1 MRRRTPR
8 KNRTTR
14 PKRTRNAD
22 APTPRYARRFRPTR
36 SRTYTDM
43 SDTTHLGGTLPPLTS
58 HGVRNTGTHLRIV
71 PARHRSRTA
80 GTVLALVLIAL
91 ALRSIL
97 GNPQWGWPV
106 FAEWFLSPPV
116 LSGLAR
122 TLVLTLLGAVFGFA
136 LGAFVALARLSRS
149 RLLAASAWTFV
160 WLFRSIP
167 LIVLLLIL
175 NNLGYLY
182 EHVRLGVPFTDIV
195 WFDTPT
201 TDLISPFLAA
211 VLGLTL
217 NHAAF
222 SAEVIR
228 GGILAVDQGQLEAA
242 AALGLPRG
250 RQTARIVLPQAMRAI
265 LPTAFNDL
273 ITLAKGT
280 SMVYVLAMPE
290 LFYTVQV
297 IYRRNLEVIPLLMVA
312 TVWYLIILTVL
323 SAIQVQV
330 ERHYARGA
338 LRNPPPSALTFVLV
352 RVGALWR
359 RAAARNAT
367 VAATAR
373 DHAAVA
379 PVPHTGGEIAV
390 HNVSK
395 QFGLQRVLD
404 NVSFVAP
411 RGSVTVIVGPSGSG
425 KSTLLRTINHLERVD
440 DGFIDIDGELIG
452 YRRDGDV
459 LHELKERDVLKR
471 RTAVGMVFQNFN
483 LFPHL
488 TVLENLI
495 EAPVAVAGV
504 TRDAAERTARTLLA
518 RVGLADKA
526 DAYPRQ
532 LSGGQ
537 QQRVAI
543 ARALALRPKVLLFDE
558 PTSALDP
565 ELVNEVLDVIKE
577 LARSGTTL
585 VIVTHEIGFAR
596 EVADN
601 VLFMERGRV
610 VESGPPAVVLDAPT
624 HPRTRAFLSR
634 VL

>member
-1 MRRRTPR
+1 
-8 KNRTTR
+8 
-14 PKRTRNAD
+14 
-22 APTPRYARRFRPTR
+22 
-36 SRTYTDM
+36 M
-43 SDTTHLGGTLPPLTS
+43 SDTTHLGGALPPLPS
-58 HGVRNTGTHLRIV
+58 SRVRDAGTRLRIV

-91 ALRSIL
+91 ALHSIL

-122 TLVLTLLGAVFGFA
+122 TLLLTLLGAVFGFA

-242 AALGLPRG
+242 AALGLPRA
-250 RQTARIVLPQAMRAI
+250 RQTTRIVLPQAMRAI

-273 ITLAKGT
+273 ISLAKGT

-338 LRNPPPSALTFVLV
+338 LRNPPPSALTFVLA

-359 RAAARNAT
+359 RAAARHAT

-373 DHAAVA
+373 GDAAAA
-379 PVPHTGGEIAV
+379 PLQSAGGEVAV

-395 QFGLQRVLD
+395 QFGMQRVLD

-411 RGSVTVIVGPSGSG
+411 RGSVTAIIGPSGSG

-488 TVLENLI
+488 TVLENLV
-495 EAPVAVAGV
+495 EAPVAVVGV
-504 TRDAAERTARTLLA
+504 TREAAERTARTLLA

-526 DAYPRQ
+526 NAYPRQ

-610 VESGPPAVVLDAPT
+610 VESGPPAVVLDAPA

>member
-1 MRRRTPR
+1 
-8 KNRTTR
+8 
-14 PKRTRNAD
+14 
-22 APTPRYARRFRPTR
+22 
-36 SRTYTDM
+36 M
-43 SDTTHLGGTLPPLTS
+43 SDTTHLGGAVPPLPS
-58 HGVRNTGTHLRIV
+58 SAPRDAGAGARVRIV
-71 PARHRSRTA
+71 PARHRSSLA
-80 GTVLALVLIAL
+80 GTVLAIALIAL
-91 ALRSIL
+91 ALHSIL
-97 GNPQWGWPV
+97 TNPQWGWPV

-136 LGAFVALARLSRS
+136 LGALVAFARLSRS
-149 RLLAASAWTFV
+149 RLLSASAWTFV

-201 TDLISPFLAA
+201 TDLISPFAAA

-228 GGILAVDQGQLEAA
+228 GGILSVDQGQLEAA
-242 AALGLPRG
+242 AALGLPHG

-273 ITLAKGT
+273 IVLAKGT

-338 LRNPPPSALTFVLV
+338 LRNPPPSALTFLLA
-352 RVGALWR
+352 RAGALWR
-359 RAAARNAT
+359 RVAARRS
-367 VAATAR
+367 VPAAGAS
-373 DHAAVA
+373 DDAV
-379 PVPHTGGEIAV
+379 VPQLGGEVTV
-390 HNVSK
+390 HRVSK
-395 QFGLQRVLD
+395 RFGAQRVLD
-404 NVSFVAP
+404 DVSFVAP

-440 DGFIDIDGELIG
+440 DGIIDIDGELIG

-459 LHELKERDVLKR
+459 LYELKERDVLKR
-471 RTAVGMVFQNFN
+471 RSAVGMVFQTFN

-495 EAPVAVAGV
+495 EAPLALGTA
-504 TRDAAERTARTLLA
+504 TREAAERTARALLA

-601 VLFMERGRV
+601 VLFMERGRI
-610 VESGPPAVVLDAPT
+610 VEAGPPAVVLDAPA
-624 HPRTRAFLSR
+624 HPRTRAFLSH

>member
-1 MRRRTPR
+1 
-8 KNRTTR
+8 
-14 PKRTRNAD
+14 
-22 APTPRYARRFRPTR
+22 
-36 SRTYTDM
+36 M
-43 SDTTHLGGTLPPLTS
+43 SDTTHLGGALPPLPS
-58 HGVRNTGTHLRIV
+58 SRVRDASTRLRIV

-91 ALRSIL
+91 ALHSIL

-250 RQTARIVLPQAMRAI
+250 RQTTRIVLPQAMRAI

-273 ITLAKGT
+273 ISLAKGT

-338 LRNPPPSALTFVLV
+338 LRNPPPSALTFVLA
-352 RVGALWR
+352 RIGALWR
-359 RAAARNAT
+359 RTAARHAT
-367 VAATAR
+367 TTATAR
-373 DHAAVA
+373 GDDATA
-379 PVPHTGGEIAV
+379 PLPSAGGEVAV

-395 QFGLQRVLD
+395 QFGMQRVLD

-411 RGSVTVIVGPSGSG
+411 RGSVTAIIGPSGSG

-488 TVLENLI
+488 TVLENLV

-504 TRDAAERTARTLLA
+504 TREAAERTARTLLA

-610 VESGPPAVVLDAPT
+610 VESGPPAVVLDAPA

>member
-1 MRRRTPR
+1 
-8 KNRTTR
+8 
-14 PKRTRNAD
+14 
-22 APTPRYARRFRPTR
+22 
-36 SRTYTDM
+36 M
-43 SDTTHLGGTLPPLTS
+43 SDTTHLGGAVPPLPS
-58 HGVRNTGTHLRIV
+58 SAPRDTGAGARVRIV
-71 PARHRSRTA
+71 PARHRSSLA
-80 GTVLALVLIAL
+80 GTVLAVALIAL
-91 ALRSIL
+91 ALHSIL
-97 GNPQWGWPV
+97 TNPRWGWPV

-136 LGAFVALARLSRS
+136 LGALVAFARLSRS
-149 RLLAASAWTFV
+149 RLLSASAWAFV

-195 WFDTPT
+195 WFDAPT
-201 TDLISPFLAA
+201 TDLISPFAAA

-228 GGILAVDQGQLEAA
+228 GGLLSVDQGQLEAA
-242 AALGLPRG
+242 AALGLPHG

-273 ITLAKGT
+273 IVLAKGT

-338 LRNPPPSALTFVLV
+338 LRNPPPSALTFVLA
-352 RVGALWR
+352 RAGALWR
-359 RAAARNAT
+359 RVVARRSVPAAG
-367 VAATAR
+367 AR
-373 DHAAVA
+373 DDAV
-379 PVPHTGGEIAV
+379 VPQVGGEVTV
-390 HNVSK
+390 HRVSK
-395 QFGLQRVLD
+395 RFGTQRVLD
-404 NVSFVAP
+404 DVSFVAP

-440 DGFIDIDGELIG
+440 DGIIDIDGELIG

-471 RTAVGMVFQNFN
+471 RSGVGMVFQTFN

-495 EAPVAVAGV
+495 EAPLALGTA
-504 TRDAAERTARTLLA
+504 TREAAERTARALLA

-596 EVADN
+596 EVADS
-601 VLFMERGRV
+601 VLFMERGRI
-610 VESGPPAVVLDAPT
+610 VEAGPPAVVLDAPA
-624 HPRTRAFLSR
+624 HPRTRAFLSH

>member
-1 MRRRTPR
+1 
-8 KNRTTR
+8 
-14 PKRTRNAD
+14 
-22 APTPRYARRFRPTR
+22 
-36 SRTYTDM
+36 M
-43 SDTTHLGGTLPPLTS
+43 SDTTHLGGALPPLS
-58 HGVRNTGTHLRIV
+58 SPGARDAGTHLRIV

-91 ALRSIL
+91 ALHSIL

-122 TLVLTLLGAVFGFA
+122 TLLLTLLGAVFGFA
-136 LGAFVALARLSRS
+136 LGGFVALARLSRS

-201 TDLISPFLAA
+201 TDLISPFFAA

-297 IYRRNLEVIPLLMVA
+297 IYRRNLDVIPLLMVA

-338 LRNPPPSALTFVLV
+338 LRNPPPSALTFVLA
-352 RVGALWR
+352 RVSALWR
-359 RAAARNAT
+359 RAAAAVPAHGDT
-367 VAATAR
+367 AASMAPLSAR
-373 DHAAVA
+373 
-379 PVPHTGGEIAV
+379 TGGEVAV

-395 QFGLQRVLD
+395 QFGMQRVLD

-495 EAPVAVAGV
+495 EAPIAVAGV

-601 VLFMERGRV
+601 VLFMERGRI
-610 VESGPPAVVLDAPT
+610 VESGPAAVVLDAPV
-624 HPRTRAFLSR
+624 HARTRAFLSR

>member
-1 MRRRTPR
+1 
-8 KNRTTR
+8 
-14 PKRTRNAD
+14 
-22 APTPRYARRFRPTR
+22 
-36 SRTYTDM
+36 M
-43 SDTTHLGGTLPPLTS
+43 SDTTHLGGALPPLPS
-58 HGVRNTGTHLRIV
+58 SRVRDTGTRLRIV

-91 ALRSIL
+91 ALHSIL

-250 RQTARIVLPQAMRAI
+250 RQTTRIVLPQAMRAI

-273 ITLAKGT
+273 ISLAKGT

-312 TVWYLIILTVL
+312 TVWYLIILTAL

-338 LRNPPPSALTFVLV
+338 LRNPPPSALTFVLA
-352 RVGALWR
+352 RVSALWR
-359 RAAARNAT
+359 RAAARHAT
-367 VAATAR
+367 AAATACG
-373 DHAAVA
+373 DAASA
-379 PVPHTGGEIAV
+379 LLPSAGGEVAV

-395 QFGLQRVLD
+395 QFGMQRVLD

-411 RGSVTVIVGPSGSG
+411 RGSVTAIIGPSGSG

-471 RTAVGMVFQNFN
+471 RMAVGMVFQNFN

-488 TVLENLI
+488 TVLENLV

-504 TRDAAERTARTLLA
+504 TREAAERTARTLLA

-610 VESGPPAVVLDAPT
+610 VESGPPAVVLDAPA

>member
-1 MRRRTPR
+1 
-8 KNRTTR
+8 
-14 PKRTRNAD
+14 
-22 APTPRYARRFRPTR
+22 
-36 SRTYTDM
+36 M
-43 SDTTHLGGTLPPLTS
+43 SDTTHLGGALPPLS
-58 HGVRNTGTHLRIV
+58 SPAARDAGTRFRIV

-80 GTVLALVLIAL
+80 GTVLALVLIAITL
-91 ALRSIL
+91 HSIL

-149 RLLAASAWTFV
+149 RLLSASAWTFV

-195 WFDTPT
+195 WFEAPT
-201 TDLISPFLAA
+201 TELISPFLAA

-222 SAEVIR
+222 SSEVIR

-250 RQTARIVLPQAMRAI
+250 RQTTRIVLPQAMRAI

-338 LRNPPPSALTFVLV
+338 LRNPPPSVLTFALA
-352 RVGALWR
+352 RIGALWR
-359 RAAARNAT
+359 RATSRRAASIAR
-367 VAATAR
+367 AAGDARADTA
-373 DHAAVA
+373 AAAA
-379 PVPHTGGEIAV
+379 PRTGGEVAV
-390 HNVSK
+390 HGVSK
-395 QFGLQRVLD
+395 QFGMQRVLD

-440 DGFIDIDGELIG
+440 DGYIDIDGELIG

-495 EAPVAVAGV
+495 EAPIAVGGV

-610 VESGPPAVVLDAPT
+610 VEAGPPAVVLDAPS

>member
-1 MRRRTPR
+1 
-8 KNRTTR
+8 
-14 PKRTRNAD
+14 
-22 APTPRYARRFRPTR
+22 
-36 SRTYTDM
+36 M
-43 SDTTHLGGTLPPLTS
+43 SDTTHLGGALPPLASS
-58 HGVRNTGTHLRIV
+58 HARDAGTRPRIV
-71 PARHRSRTA
+71 PARHRSRTVGA
-80 GTVLALVLIAL
+80 VLALVLIAL
-91 ALRSIL
+91 ALHSIL

-136 LGAFVALARLSRS
+136 LGALVALARLSRS

-182 EHVRLGVPFTDIV
+182 EHVRLGVPFTNIV

-250 RQTARIVLPQAMRAI
+250 RQTTRIVLPQAMRAI

-323 SAIQVQV
+323 SAIQIQV

-338 LRNPPPSALTFVLV
+338 LRNPPPSALTFVLA
-352 RVGALWR
+352 RIGALRR
-359 RAAARNAT
+359 RAATRS
-367 VAATAR
+367 ATA
-373 DHAAVA
+373 DATLQGTTADA
-379 PVPHTGGEIAV
+379 PVPRTGGEVAV

-395 QFGLQRVLD
+395 QFGTQRVLD

-425 KSTLLRTINHLERVD
+425 KSTLLRTINHLERID

-452 YRRDGDV
+452 YRRDGDA

-495 EAPVAVAGV
+495 EAPVAVGGV
-504 TRDAAERTARTLLA
+504 TREAAERTARTLLA

-596 EVADN
+596 EVADH
-601 VLFMERGRV
+601 VLFMEHGRI
-610 VESGPPAVVLDAPT
+610 VESGPPAVVLDAPA

>member
-1 MRRRTPR
+1 
-8 KNRTTR
+8 
-14 PKRTRNAD
+14 
-22 APTPRYARRFRPTR
+22 
-36 SRTYTDM
+36 M
-43 SDTTHLGGTLPPLTS
+43 SDTTHLGGAVPPLPS
-58 HGVRNTGTHLRIV
+58 SAPRDAGAGARVRIV
-71 PARHRSRTA
+71 PARHRSSLA
-80 GTVLALVLIAL
+80 GTVLALALIAL
-91 ALRSIL
+91 ALHSIL
-97 GNPQWGWPV
+97 TNPQWGWPV

-136 LGAFVALARLSRS
+136 LGALVAFARLSRS
-149 RLLAASAWTFV
+149 RLLSASAWTFV

-201 TDLISPFLAA
+201 TDLISPFAAA

-228 GGILAVDQGQLEAA
+228 GGILSVDQGQLEAA
-242 AALGLPRG
+242 AALGLPHG

-273 ITLAKGT
+273 IVLAKGT

-338 LRNPPPSALTFVLV
+338 LRNPPPSALTFVLA
-352 RVGALWR
+352 RAGALWR
-359 RAAARNAT
+359 RVAARRGMP
-367 VAATAR
+367 AAGAR
-373 DHAAVA
+373 DDAV
-379 PVPHTGGEIAV
+379 VPQPGGEVTV
-390 HNVSK
+390 HRVSK
-395 QFGLQRVLD
+395 RFGTQRVLD
-404 NVSFVAP
+404 DVSFVAP

-440 DGFIDIDGELIG
+440 DGIIDIDGELIG

-471 RTAVGMVFQNFN
+471 RSAVGMVFQTFN

-495 EAPVAVAGV
+495 EAPLALGTA
-504 TRDAAERTARTLLA
+504 TREAAERTARALLA

-601 VLFMERGRV
+601 VLFMERGRI
-610 VESGPPAVVLDAPT
+610 VEAGPPAVVLDAPA
-624 HPRTRAFLSR
+624 HPRTRAFLSH

>member
-1 MRRRTPR
+1 
-8 KNRTTR
+8 
-14 PKRTRNAD
+14 
-22 APTPRYARRFRPTR
+22 
-36 SRTYTDM
+36 M
-43 SDTTHLGGTLPPLTS
+43 SDTTHLGGALAPLPSPDAQGA
-58 HGVRNTGTHLRIV
+58 HARLRIV
-71 PARHRSRTA
+71 PARHRSRLA
-80 GTVLALVLIAL
+80 GTMLALVLIAL
-91 ALRSIL
+91 ALYSIL

-122 TLVLTLLGAVFGFA
+122 TLVLTVLGAVFGFA
-136 LGAFVALARLSRS
+136 LGALVALARLSRS

-201 TDLISPFLAA
+201 TDLISPFFAA

-250 RQTARIVLPQAMRAI
+250 RQTTRIVLPQAMRAI

-297 IYRRNLEVIPLLMVA
+297 IYRRNLDVIPLLMVA

-352 RVGALWR
+352 RARALWR
-359 RAAARNAT
+359 RTAARNAT
-367 VAATAR
+367 AR
-373 DHAAVA
+373 AGAVGDAAAVA
-379 PVPHTGGEIAV
+379 PPLVGGDVAV

-395 QFGLQRVLD
+395 QYGTQRVLD

-440 DGFIDIDGELIG
+440 GGFIDIDGELIG
-452 YRRDGDV
+452 YRREGDV
-459 LHELKERDVLKR
+459 LYELNERDVLKR

-495 EAPVAVAGV
+495 EAPVAVGGV
-504 TRDAAERTARTLLA
+504 AHDAAERTARALLA

-565 ELVNEVLDVIKE
+565 ELVNEVLDVITE

-601 VLFMERGRV
+601 VLFMERGRI
-610 VESGPPAVVLDAPT
+610 VESGPPEVVLDAPA

>member
-1 MRRRTPR
+1 
-8 KNRTTR
+8 
-14 PKRTRNAD
+14 
-22 APTPRYARRFRPTR
+22 
-36 SRTYTDM
+36 M
-43 SDTTHLGGTLPPLTS
+43 SDTTHLGGAVPPLPS
-58 HGVRNTGTHLRIV
+58 SAPRDAGAGAGARVRIV
-71 PARHRSRTA
+71 PARHRSSLA
-80 GTVLALVLIAL
+80 GTVLAIALIAL
-91 ALRSIL
+91 ALHSIL
-97 GNPQWGWPV
+97 TNPQWGWPV

-136 LGAFVALARLSRS
+136 LGALVAFARLSRS
-149 RLLAASAWTFV
+149 RLLSASAWTFV

-201 TDLISPFLAA
+201 TDLISPFAAA

-228 GGILAVDQGQLEAA
+228 GGILSVDQGQLEAA
-242 AALGLPRG
+242 AALGLPHG

-273 ITLAKGT
+273 IVLAKGT

-330 ERHYARGA
+330 ELHYARGA
-338 LRNPPPSALTFVLV
+338 LRNPPPSALTFLLA
-352 RVGALWR
+352 RAGALWR
-359 RAAARNAT
+359 RVAARRS
-367 VAATAR
+367 VPAAGAS
-373 DHAAVA
+373 DDAV
-379 PVPHTGGEIAV
+379 VPQLGGEVTV
-390 HNVSK
+390 HRVSK
-395 QFGLQRVLD
+395 RFGTQRVLD
-404 NVSFVAP
+404 DVSFVAP

-440 DGFIDIDGELIG
+440 DGIIDIDGELIG

-471 RTAVGMVFQNFN
+471 RSAVGMVFQTFN

-495 EAPVAVAGV
+495 EAPLALGTA
-504 TRDAAERTARTLLA
+504 TREAAERTARALLA

-601 VLFMERGRV
+601 VLFMERGRI
-610 VESGPPAVVLDAPT
+610 VEAGPPAVVLDAPA
-624 HPRTRAFLSR
+624 HPRTRAFLSH

>member
-1 MRRRTPR
+1 
-8 KNRTTR
+8 
-14 PKRTRNAD
+14 
-22 APTPRYARRFRPTR
+22 
-36 SRTYTDM
+36 M
-43 SDTTHLGGTLPPLTS
+43 SDTTHLGGAVPPLPS
-58 HGVRNTGTHLRIV
+58 SAPRDAGAGARVRIV
-71 PARHRSRTA
+71 PARHRSSLA
-80 GTVLALVLIAL
+80 GTVLAIALIAL
-91 ALRSIL
+91 ALHSIL
-97 GNPQWGWPV
+97 TNPQWGWPV

-136 LGAFVALARLSRS
+136 LGALVAFARLSRS
-149 RLLAASAWTFV
+149 RLLSASAWTFV

-201 TDLISPFLAA
+201 TDLISPFAAA

-228 GGILAVDQGQLEAA
+228 GGILSVDQGQLEAA
-242 AALGLPRG
+242 AALGLPHG

-273 ITLAKGT
+273 IVLAKGT

-338 LRNPPPSALTFVLV
+338 LRNPPPSALTFLLA
-352 RVGALWR
+352 RAGALWR
-359 RAAARNAT
+359 RVAARRS
-367 VAATAR
+367 VPAAGAS
-373 DHAAVA
+373 DDAV
-379 PVPHTGGEIAV
+379 VPQPGGEVTV
-390 HNVSK
+390 HRVSK
-395 QFGLQRVLD
+395 RFGTQRVLD
-404 NVSFVAP
+404 DVSFVAP

-440 DGFIDIDGELIG
+440 DGIIDIDGELIG

-471 RTAVGMVFQNFN
+471 RSAVGMVFQTFN

-495 EAPVAVAGV
+495 EAPLALGTA
-504 TRDAAERTARTLLA
+504 TREAAERTARALLA

-601 VLFMERGRV
+601 VLFMERGRI
-610 VESGPPAVVLDAPT
+610 VEAGPPAVVLDAPA
-624 HPRTRAFLSR
+624 HPRTRAFLSH

>member
-1 MRRRTPR
+1 
-8 KNRTTR
+8 
-14 PKRTRNAD
+14 
-22 APTPRYARRFRPTR
+22 
-36 SRTYTDM
+36 M
-43 SDTTHLGGTLPPLTS
+43 SDTTHLGGAVPPLPS
-58 HGVRNTGTHLRIV
+58 SAPRDTGAGARVRIV
-71 PARHRSRTA
+71 PARHRSSLA
-80 GTVLALVLIAL
+80 GTVLAVALIAL
-91 ALRSIL
+91 ALHSIL
-97 GNPQWGWPV
+97 TNPRWGWPV

-136 LGAFVALARLSRS
+136 LGALVAFARLSRS
-149 RLLAASAWTFV
+149 RLLSASAWAFV

-195 WFDTPT
+195 WFDAPT
-201 TDLISPFLAA
+201 TDLISPFAAA

-228 GGILAVDQGQLEAA
+228 GGILSVDQGQLEAA
-242 AALGLPRG
+242 AALGLPHG

-273 ITLAKGT
+273 IVLAKGT

-338 LRNPPPSALTFVLV
+338 LRNPPPSALTFLLA
-352 RVGALWR
+352 RAGALWR
-359 RAAARNAT
+359 RVVARRDMPAAG
-367 VAATAR
+367 AR
-373 DHAAVA
+373 DDAV
-379 PVPHTGGEIAV
+379 VPQVGGEVTV
-390 HNVSK
+390 HRVSK
-395 QFGLQRVLD
+395 RFGTQRVLD
-404 NVSFVAP
+404 DVSFVAP

-440 DGFIDIDGELIG
+440 DGIIDIDGELIG

-471 RTAVGMVFQNFN
+471 RSAVGMVFQTFN

-495 EAPVAVAGV
+495 EAPLALGTA
-504 TRDAAERTARTLLA
+504 TREAAERTARALLA

-601 VLFMERGRV
+601 VLFMERGRI
-610 VESGPPAVVLDAPT
+610 VEAGPPAVVLDAPA
-624 HPRTRAFLSR
+624 HPRTRAFLSH